1 MTIYKDP
8 RYEYWQMSLWSLSL
22 NILDILDVINSQL
35 FVLIQGEAH

>member
-1 MTIYKDP
+1 
-8 RYEYWQMSLWSLSL
+8 MSLWSLSL